1 MTQLAAYSLCT
12 REVRGSN
19 PLGSIRTLA
28 AIFLWCRFCKPVFQ
42 KGVQFYCLGGWCN
55 WQTQRLLISRVED
68 SNSSPLTNANGQR
81 HKHWGVQMDP
91 VSESASGAKPSG
103 RSSAGCPC
111 PTENFDAAPRNVA
124 FAFPTKKESTGR
136 VTYRAPYRTKRETVF
151 SLRAP
156 RLSQFDSESCDHGD
170 GGRLASGGTGK
181 PESHQGLA
189 SIA

>member
-1 MTQLAAYSLCT
+1 MDAYSKLFLSKFCNCNSET
-12 REVRGSN
+12 R
-19 PLGSIRTLA
+19 
-28 AIFLWCRFCKPVFQ
+28 PV
-42 KGVQFYCLGGWCN
+42 YLDLGGWCN

-124 FAFPTKKESTGR
+124 FAFPRKRKARGELRTEPLIARNAKRYFRSEHLGLVSSTLNR
-136 VTYRAPYRTKRETVF
+136 ATTVTA
-151 SLRAP
+151 
-156 RLSQFDSESCDHGD
+156 
-170 GGRLASGGTGK
+170 GGLLQVEPGSRNPIKA
-181 PESHQGLA
+181 
-189 SIA
+189 